1 MKPLLSICEELL
13 QLAKH
18 QQPDTAKHT
27 RAAKRRKWGIVR
39 LEKKTLNAKQV
50 AALKLILELHKMR
63 GASLTRL

>member
-13 QLAKH
+13 QLARH

-39 LEKKTLNAKQV
+39 LEKTLNAKQV